1 MASASS
7 SSARS
12 PSSSSSHSGKKGG
25 GGGRHP
31 PRQRSRSDGGSQ
43 PAWRLAAGG
52 RMEVAQGVYRLA
64 IGLGRHCR
72 AAPRRSARVVRI
84 WMAPRLRWLRER
96 REARL
101 EWAQVAG
108 LERC

>member
-1 MASASS
+1 
-7 SSARS
+7 
-12 PSSSSSHSGKKGG
+12 
-25 GGGRHP
+25 
-31 PRQRSRSDGGSQ
+31 
-43 PAWRLAAGG
+43 
-52 RMEVAQGVYRLA
+52 MEVAQGVYRLA

-84 WMAPRLRWLRER
+84 WVAPRLRWLRER

-101 EWAQVAG
+101 EWVQVAG